1 MSRISRIVRTTGRV
15 RASPKRPATTPPP
28 RLATGSPLPRTPG
41 LIATGP
47 GLAFPRLHEHHWQ
60 FSGSAAHS
68 DGALFAAN
76 LLRAGVASPE
86 DWECTRQIGRF
97 LQRTVE
103 QFAGRRAT
111 GIDRAFD
118 ISLCLSTTAS
128 NWRQPEEIDPHRVLL
143 TFRVA
148 QTVSWVNLTP
158 VLDLLKNEH
167 ELLPAIFYSWL
178 STSMSRW
185 FRVFDV
191 QEARCRWDSWIEMR
205 QQDEDERKEEW
216 GRAGVPFEPG
226 ETLSEPAL
234 PRCIGKIPRGK
245 LPNVATL
252 TKSAESARLMDAA
265 QRLYGISR
273 SLRCPKFDSR
283 DQDDLYDCDAP
294 IPLIALA
301 FGEHDVI
308 TEFLNM
314 ELETSG
320 QVENEP
326 WPILTMDGTNPA
338 SIRLAFRRA
347 DVALNTLEAASQV
360 LSLVP
365 GFEPLTKGHQWG
377 GEDAF

>member
-1 MSRISRIVRTTGRV
+1 MSRIPLIVRATGRV
-15 RASPKRPATTPPP
+15 RARPKRPAAARPPKLAAGSSLPHTPW
-28 RLATGSPLPRTPG
+28 

-47 GLAFPRLHEHHWQ
+47 GLCLPHLHEHHWQ

-76 LLRAGVASPE
+76 LLRAGVASPG
-86 DWECTRQIGRF
+86 DWECTRQVGRF

-103 QFAGRRAT
+103 QFASRRAT

-158 VLDLLKNEH
+158 VLDLLKSEH
-167 ELLPAIFYSWL
+167 ELLPAIFYYWL
-178 STSMSRW
+178 STSLSRW

-191 QEARCRWDSWIEMR
+191 QEARCRWDAWIEMR
-205 QQDEDERKEEW
+205 QQDEDERKEDCA
-216 GRAGVPFEPG
+216 RAGVPHEPG
-226 ETLSEPAL
+226 ETLTEPSL
-234 PRCIGKIPRGK
+234 PECIGKIPRGK
-245 LPNVATL
+245 LSNVATL
-252 TKSAESARLMDAA
+252 TKSPESVRLMEAA
-265 QRLYGISR
+265 QRLHRISR

-326 WPILTMDGTNPA
+326 WPILSMDGTNPA

-347 DVALNTLEAASQV
+347 DVALNTLEAASHV

-365 GFEPLTKGHQWG
+365 GFEPLTKRNQWG
-377 GEDAF
+377 SEDAF